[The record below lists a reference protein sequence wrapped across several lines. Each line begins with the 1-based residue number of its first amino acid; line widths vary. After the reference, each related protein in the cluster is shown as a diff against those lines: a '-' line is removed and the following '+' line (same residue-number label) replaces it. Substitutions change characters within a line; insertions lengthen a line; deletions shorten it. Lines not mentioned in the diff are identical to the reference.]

1 MSTIKKIFK
10 SYIVE
15 ARFTPLIASIL
26 VIVFRFLLFSYKGIP
41 NYRFAETGFVW
52 SYLAPYFENE
62 WVSFISSTL
71 CVFLIAG
78 FISQINL
85 HFGVIRARTAL
96 PFVFPLIL
104 FSVHPIFLMMNSY
117 YIGAI
122 FVLWAFFPLL
132 ETHQR
137 TNSRNFV
144 FQGTVLLALASVF
157 EIYTLFFI
165 PLWWIGYSRMGGF
178 NFKMLLASLWGLIL
192 VYWIVFAFFVFGDNL
207 QEFIAPFL
215 YFARFDFHT
224 IPAFTLPQ
232 WGFIGTSLIFLIAFL
247 IMDFKYI
254 RHDKVITQKTISF
267 IFVVIG
273 LSLVFLALYGEQSVM
288 WIYIILAFESLIL
301 SHLYSI
307 TTSNREIFSFFVLL
321 LILIY
326 YYLVNCFT
334 EFSPF

>member
-1 MSTIKKIFK
+1 
-10 SYIVE
+10 
-15 ARFTPLIASIL
+15 L
-26 VIVFRFLLFSYKGIP
+26 
-41 NYRFAETGFVW
+41 
-52 SYLAPYFENE
+52 
-62 WVSFISSTL
+62 
-71 CVFLIAG
+71 
-78 FISQINL
+78 
-85 HFGVIRARTAL
+85 
-96 PFVFPLIL
+96 
-104 FSVHPIFLMMNSY
+104 
-117 YIGAI
+117 
-122 FVLWAFFPLL
+122 
-132 ETHQR
+132 
-137 TNSRNFV
+137 
-144 FQGTVLLALASVF
+144 QG
-157 EIYTLFFI
+157 
-165 PLWWIGYSRMGGF
+165 
-178 NFKMLLASLWGLIL
+178 
-192 VYWIVFAFFVFGDNL
+192 
-207 QEFIAPFL
+207 FIAPFL

-326 YYLVNCFT
+326 YYLINCLT